1 MICHQSPLNHY
12 FHRVSACAFVSSKL
26 RCPQI
31 RQLHHTALHY
41 CRRRVRSTEEL
52 PQNASEQFQ
61 HRLEFAE
68 SPAELTSS
76 VTAIKNLM
84 SFPIF
89 RCKTAHSDP
98 GVIRN
103 SWFAPYSL
111 KPSSNSEKIQLWR
124 MVRSLVM
131 ATRVVDQELRT
142 WRRDEECQRE
152 VSRNIDSIDGFVAEN
167 LYREKE
173 RSLAIFIVPNIF
185 QRRNLDRQ
193 VSLDGVPR
201 SFALVE
207 TTRSLNRSN

>member
-1 MICHQSPLNHY
+1 MPSFPRN
-12 FHRVSACAFVSSKL
+12 FGAL
-26 RCPQI
+26 RYGNYTEQHFI
-31 RQLHHTALHY
+31 AVEDEWDLLKN
-41 CRRRVRSTEEL
+41 CRRTPVQSFSTAWNS
-52 PQNASEQFQ
+52 PSD
-61 HRLEFAE
+61 R
-68 SPAELTSS
+68 PAELSSS

-89 RCKTAHSDP
+89 RCKTAHSEP
-98 GVIRN
+98 GAIRK

-111 KPSSNSEKIQLWR
+111 KPSANSEKIQLWR

-142 WRRDEECQRE
+142 WRRDEECQRA

-185 QRRNLDRQ
+185 
-193 VSLDGVPR
+193 
-201 SFALVE
+201 
-207 TTRSLNRSN
+207 